1 MGPIRFIAVAAVA
14 LGLPLRGQE
23 APGTAALKALLDAP
37 SERIDLYAGVLLL
50 GAQAGR
56 AVPPHLDYLLRLTKA
71 AGESIAAG
79 DGSHAAC
86 LAAAAGVVFGAE
98 GFRADHEDLSLEA
111 LTLPRAIEQKRGP
124 PIMIVVL
131 VLAALR
137 YAPAAAQVI
146 CAGGR
151 YFVRMGPAGQE
162 RFLDVESGRVAAPGD
177 PLLRGARLEGAPA
190 LSTRQILGHYALCLG
205 RAAQRE
211 RRDALAGRFLKIAW
225 HLAPQNPE
233 LYVVE
238 GRRALL
244 RWELAKAERC
254 FVRALRLDPV
264 LRDGHVGMAEI
275 FVRQRRLNEA
285 ASALEKA
292 FAADRED
299 PEALRVRGELF
310 LAKGDFRAAQDLFER
325 FAQWKP
331 QDPRAWSGLALA
343 HIGRNNRAGA
353 RAALA
358 QAEARA
364 KEYLDG
370 WQRSQAE
377 FANFRK
383 RQEAE
388 RAQMALLANVG
399 LLRRLLPVVD
409 DFERAIS
416 TFPNDVDS
424 SGWFDGLVLVKRKL
438 DGVLESEG
446 VRPIEVEG
454 AMFDPLY
461 HEALTHEEAEGYAD
475 GQIIGLIQPG
485 YMLED
490 HVLRPALV
498 RVAKAPVELS
508 QNEGESKEAKE

>member
-1 MGPIRFIAVAAVA
+1 MRQGLFVAVVAVA
-14 LGLPLRGQE
+14 LGLPLRGQD
-23 APGTAALKALLDAP
+23 AAGTAALKALLDAP

-71 AGESIAAG
+71 AGDAIAAG

-86 LAAAAGVVFGAE
+86 LAAAADVVFGDE
-98 GFRADHEDLSLEA
+98 GFRTAREDLPLDA
-111 LTLPRAIEQKRGP
+111 LTLPQVIEQKRGP
-124 PIMIVVL
+124 PIAIVVL

-137 YAPAAAQVI
+137 DAPAAAQVA
-146 CAGGR
+146 CAAGR

-162 RFLDVESGRVAAPGD
+162 RILDVAGGRVAGPGD

-238 GRRALL
+238 GRRALV

-275 FVRQRRLNEA
+275 LVRQRRLNEA

-292 FAADRED
+292 FAADRDD
-299 PEALRVRGELF
+299 PDALRVRGELF

-325 FAQWKP
+325 LTQWRP

-358 QAEARA
+358 QAEALAPAGVETQYAAGEIHAHEQDLDRA
-364 KEYLDG
+364 FT
-370 WQRSQAE
+370 A
-377 FANFRK
+377 FRK
-383 RQEAE
+383 TIEVNARFAP
-388 RAQMALLANVG
+388 G
-399 LLRRLLPVVD
+399 YLRRGAIYEVWNVPGAALRDYRTCLELLELPREHPFARD
-409 DFERAIS
+409 IGARIEKLRA
-416 TFPNDVDS
+416 D
-424 SGWFDGLVLVKRKL
+424 L
-438 DGVLESEG
+438 
-446 VRPIEVEG
+446 G
-454 AMFDPLY
+454 A
-461 HEALTHEEAEGYAD
+461 G
-475 GQIIGLIQPG
+475 GPG
-485 YMLED
+485 GI
-490 HVLRPALV
+490 R
-498 RVAKAPVELS
+498 
-508 QNEGESKEAKE
+508 

>member
-137 YAPAAAQVI
+137 DAPAAAQVI

-364 KEYLDG
+364 PAGVETQFAAGEILAHEQDLD
-370 WQRSQAE
+370 RA
-377 FANFRK
+377 FTAFRK
-383 RQEAE
+383 TIEANA
-388 RAQMALLANVG
+388 RFAPG
-399 LLRRLLPVVD
+399 YLRRGAIYEAWNVPGAALRDYRMCLELLELPREHPFARD
-409 DFERAIS
+409 IAARIAKLRA
-416 TFPNDVDS
+416 DL
-424 SGWFDGLVLVKRKL
+424 G
-438 DGVLESEG
+438 
-446 VRPIEVEG
+446 
-454 AMFDPLY
+454 
-461 HEALTHEEAEGYAD
+461 AEG
-475 GQIIGLIQPG
+475 PG
-485 YMLED
+485 EM
-490 HVLRPALV
+490 R
-498 RVAKAPVELS
+498 
-508 QNEGESKEAKE
+508 